1 MNKMTITNIKET
13 NSIMITNVSPVIKAR
28 LEREA
33 KREKLCAELNKVLAK
48 IEQAGFHFE
57 IGAKGSTTL
66 AVHCEN
72 VFSDRITLPYSFFK
86 EV

>member
-13 NSIMITNVSPVIKAR
+13 NSIMITNVSPVIRAR
-28 LEREA
+28 LEREV
-33 KREKLCAELNKVLAK
+33 KRERLCAELNKVLAK
-48 IEQAGFHFE
+48 IEKEGFHFE
-57 IGAKGSTTL
+57 IGAKNTTTM

-72 VFSDRITLPYSFFK
+72 VFSDRITLPYSYFK